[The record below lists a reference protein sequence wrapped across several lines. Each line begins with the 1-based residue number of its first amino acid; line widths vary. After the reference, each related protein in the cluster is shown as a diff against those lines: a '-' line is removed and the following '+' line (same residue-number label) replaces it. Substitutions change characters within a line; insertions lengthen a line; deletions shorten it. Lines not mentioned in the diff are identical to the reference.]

1 MALSESTEQPG
12 TPNSGGASPSL
23 TAEESMLT
31 PQTGSASC
39 PTCAGATPNGTAP
52 RTYVYAIGSIQMRFP
67 DISVEKEFAQVIGR
81 TNTKGMTDP
90 EAMLKVL
97 SERENR
103 YLARR
108 VCWIMTIEKMDTY
121 ILLPRDPAD
130 FDLLVG
136 SVRPNPSPSDV
147 DVVIG
152 IKGPI
157 APADMCNGLQAHVVA
172 FDQIYSF
179 DRDAIIKAIP
189 RPDKTPAKE
198 FAAAAEE
205 LFDKIQQ
212 MADNA
217 GATDEYRAAN
227 YLAVRYPAIYAAT
240 ADAHARNSSLE
251 SIRVIGSRLSG
262 VRKIVDVVFS
272 YQNRTTDVT
281 EKYFVRVDV
290 TDEFPFLVTKLSPY
304 YDRL

>member
-1 MALSESTEQPG
+1 MAPSEPIEQTGIP
-12 TPNSGGASPSL
+12 SGAVESVLP
-23 TAEESMLT
+23 TAERSMLIAQSG
-31 PQTGSASC
+31 PGSC
-39 PTCAGATPNGTAP
+39 PTCAGATPNDTAP
-52 RTYVYAIGSIQMRFP
+52 RTYVYALGSIQMRFP

-81 TNTKGMTDP
+81 TDTKGLTDP
-90 EAMLKVL
+90 QTMLKVL
-97 SERENR
+97 SGRENR

-108 VCWIMTIEKMDTY
+108 ICWVMTIEKMDAY

-130 FDLLVG
+130 FELLVG

-152 IKGPI
+152 VRGPI
-157 APADMCNGLQAHVVA
+157 APAEMCNGLQAYIVA

-189 RPDKTPAKE
+189 RPEKTAAKE
-198 FAAAAEE
+198 FAASAEE

-212 MADNA
+212 MADNS

-251 SIRVIGSRLSG
+251 SIRVLGSRLSG

-272 YQNRTTDVT
+272 YQNRATDVI

-290 TDEFPFLVTKLSPY
+290 TDEFPFLATKLSPY